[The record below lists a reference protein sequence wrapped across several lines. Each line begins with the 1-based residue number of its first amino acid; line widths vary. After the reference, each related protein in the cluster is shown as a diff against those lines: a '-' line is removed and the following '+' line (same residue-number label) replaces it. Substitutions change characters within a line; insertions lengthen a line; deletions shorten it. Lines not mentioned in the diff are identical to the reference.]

1 MIMMV
6 ISICPIYKTH
16 TKPMHWQSGLYTQAN
31 DKDMCWPPR
40 IDHPNGVYFTKQNKH
55 RLKTKKATFNEGTG
69 FWILGERER
78 KLKNCCLKKTWK
90 LLFESKA
97 STPPSPRQKQT
108 ICLPLPRS
116 WTSASFRPPSRRLVI
131 FLLHLKVKP
140 NLKNFKFTFEV
151 PLTLPLLL
159 HHLFG
164 HPSNKSF
171 SRNLVFR
178 RCCKYDLSNRFL
190 N

>member
-97 STPPSPRQKQT
+97 STP
-108 ICLPLPRS
+108 LPHLDKTNDLFALPRS
-116 WTSASFRPPSRRLVI
+116 WPSASRHLAPRTSHLGISHLGISHLGISHLGIFSPSSSIISLGILRVRASTAIFFSVDAAKNPPA
-131 FLLHLKVKP
+131 
-140 NLKNFKFTFEV
+140 
-151 PLTLPLLL
+151 
-159 HHLFG
+159 
-164 HPSNKSF
+164 
-171 SRNLVFR
+171 
-178 RCCKYDLSNRFL
+178 
-190 N
+190 